1 MNEYYIQKKLWLE
14 NSEQKGKS
22 LEQIYEHANER
33 QLKLIEK
40 CFEACIKVLEENGQ
54 LNKDDNRFIIQ
65 LNENFYSI
73 NISTP
78 EDMKN
83 LRNKLCTLLEKKPLY
98 ISDGGVKSKE
108 RAYYKIQNQF
118 MGQSDRIDDVNRVT
132 ILSDDYEL
140 VQNFMNKF
148 NSLFKERDLSPKK
161 EWTMQSD
168 GLLSKSNDV
177 LIDGYPAEV
186 HINETGQHILS
197 QAITHK
203 VYEVLRLSE
212 NDANFTK
219 CYEDLPLN
227 AVKSSIKQAKN
238 MSPKQKILT
247 YHLLKDL
254 YKVVRKNR
262 HKNNFN
268 KRESLMEYHRRA
280 HQIFMCIADKKW
292 IDIYCAAME
301 NYNKKNR
308 ENNLEE
314 LQIEPL
320 LKKRYKNT
328 DKRFGFL
335 KSMWYIKIKKGE
347 NYGR

>member
-1 MNEYYIQKKLWLE
+1 MTEYYIQKKLWLE
-14 NSEQKGKS
+14 NSAQKGKS

-73 NISTP
+73 DISTP

-83 LRNKLCTLLEKKPLY
+83 LRNKLCTLLKKTPLQ

-161 EWTMQSD
+161 EWTMQSY

-212 NDANFTK
+212 NDVNFDR
-219 CYEDLPLN
+219 CYKELPLN
-227 AVKSSIKQAKN
+227 AVKASIKQSKN
-238 MSPKQKILT
+238 MSSKQKILN
-247 YHLLKDL
+247 YHLLKEL
-254 YKVVRKNR
+254 HKIIKKNK
-262 HKNNFN
+262 HKNAFD
-268 KRESLMEYHRRA
+268 KRLALMEYHRKA
-280 HQIFMCIADKKW
+280 HQLYICLADKKW
-292 IDIYCAAME
+292 IDIYCTAME
-301 NYNKKNR
+301 NYNKKSR
-308 ENNLEE
+308 ENNLGE
-314 LQIEPL
+314 LHIEPL
-320 LKKRYKNT
+320 LKKQYENM
-328 DKRFGFL
+328 DKKFGFL
-335 KSMWYIKIKKGE
+335 KSMWYIKTRKGE
-347 NYGR
+347 NYGK